1 MWRLSFDCR
10 SLPIFSKAGCS
21 DAAAN
26 TVNDAGAGPSPEPPH
41 EVTNTNAPRASTRL
55 ITRQLNLNVGRLD
68 EGDCGH
74 AGFEVELVDRLTR
87 QQRDEAMRAGLDLDL
102 RRDAVLD
109 HARDDAREPIAGG
122 LLDGLIALGHSPW
135 PRNRRQ
141 RLACDETLSPWRA
154 HRDEPAVV
162 DHAAHGIDAD
172 PEHLGRLP
180 EPIARHCAKNAS
192 SRELMLEKTPPHVM
206 GRWRRRRRRGRR
218 LRTSSQCN

>member
-26 TVNDAGAGPSPEPPH
+26 TVNDAGAGWPPEPPH

-55 ITRQLNLNVGRLD
+55 ITRQLDLYVGRLD
-68 EGDCGH
+68 DGDCGH
-74 AGFEVELVDRLTR
+74 AGFAVELVDRLTR
-87 QQRDEAMRAGLDLDL
+87 QQRDEAMWAGLDLDL
-102 RRDAVLD
+102 RREPVLD

-122 LLDGLIALGHSPW
+122 LLDGLIALVRSPW

-141 RLACDETLSPWRA
+141 RLAFDETLSPWRA
-154 HRDEPAVV
+154 HRDEPPVV

-172 PEHLGRLP
+172 TEHLGRLP
-180 EPIARHCAKNAS
+180 ETIARHCAKNAS
-192 SRELMLEKTPPHVM
+192 SCVLMCKKLLP
-206 GRWRRRRRRGRR
+206 
-218 LRTSSQCN
+218 L